1 MLLVDNEIKVPS
13 KVNPKLKLRV
23 LEGHFATVHS
33 HINCY
38 IDMTMLKSRQS
49 EAEEVAKAMAAEYQY
64 NRPIDTIVCTD
75 GCEVIGA
82 YLAEELGK
90 HGVMSLNTHNTLYV
104 VTPEFGSGGQMIFRD
119 NLQPMI
125 RNKNILLLLASA
137 TTGRTIARGIECIQ
151 YYGGIIQGV
160 SAIFSA
166 SGEIFGHEVNHI
178 FSADDIDDYETY
190 SQENC
195 PYCQKGQKIDA
206 MVNSFGYSEIS

>member
-1 MLLVDNEIKVPS
+1 MLLVDHEIKIPS
-13 KVNPKLKLRV
+13 KVNPALKLRV
-23 LEGHFATVHS
+23 LKGHFATIHS

-38 IDMTMLKSRQS
+38 IDMTMLKTRQS
-49 EAEEVAKAMAAEYQY
+49 EAEEVAKAMAADYQY
-64 NRPIDTIVCTD
+64 NKPIDTIVCTD

-82 YLAEELGK
+82 YLAEELK
-90 HGVMSLNTHNTLYV
+90 KNGVMSLNKHDSLYV
-104 VTPEFGSGGQMIFRD
+104 VTPEFGNGGQMIFRD

-160 SAIFSA
+160 SSIFSA

-178 FSADDIDDYETY
+178 FSADDLPDYETY

-195 PYCQKGQKIDA
+195 PYCQRGQKIDA
-206 MVNSFGYSEIS
+206 MVNSFGYSEI

>member
-1 MLLVDNEIKVPS
+1 MLLVDNEIKIPS

-23 LEGHFATVHS
+23 LKGHFATVHS

-38 IDMTMLKSRQS
+38 IDMTMLKSRQA
-49 EAEEVAKAMAAEYQY
+49 EAQEVAEAMAADYQY
-64 NRPIDTIVCTD
+64 NKPIDTIVCTD

-82 YLAEELGK
+82 YLAEELKK
-90 HGVMSLNTHNTLYV
+90 HGVMSLNTHDSLYV
-104 VTPEFGSGGQMIFRD
+104 VTPEFGNGGQMIFRD

-160 SAIFSA
+160 SSIFSA
-166 SGEIFGHEVNHI
+166 SGEIFGHQVNHI
-178 FSADDIDDYETY
+178 FSADDLPDYETF

-195 PYCQKGQKIDA
+195 PYCQRGQKIDA
-206 MVNSFGYSEIS
+206 MVNSFGYSEI